1 MADPTEDPKPAGG
14 KAARVVIPLVAALV
28 GAGAG
33 VGGMMFA
40 GGGAKAEAPA
50 AAEGEAP
57 AEGEAAPAEGEAPA
71 EGAAGEEGAAAAE
84 GGEAKAEGAGAAGAK
99 ATASGESVIT
109 SVGSFTVNLRGS
121 GGGRVLRI
129 EVAVESTGAHAKA
142 LEARAAQIRDSIIT
156 AVSDYTWPELEG
168 ADGKVRLR
176 DELLVRVNG
185 ITEPARVQRLYFTQF
200 VVQ

>member
-33 VGGMMFA
+33 VGGMMFV
-40 GGGAKAEAPA
+40 GGSKAEAPA

-57 AEGEAAPAEGEAPA
+57 AEGEAAPAEGEAAA
-71 EGAAGEEGAAAAE
+71 EGEGGEGEAAAE
-84 GGEAKAEGAGAAGAK
+84 GEGGGEAKAEGAGAAK
-99 ATASGESVIT
+99 AALPGEAVIT

-121 GGGRVLRI
+121 GGGRVLRL
-129 EVAVESTGAHAKA
+129 EVAVESSGAHAKA

>member
-1 MADPTEDPKPAGG
+1 MADPTEDPKPAGS
-14 KAARVVIPLVAALV
+14 KAARVVLPLVAALV

-40 GGGAKAEAPA
+40 GGGTKPEAPA

-57 AEGEAAPAEGEAPA
+57 AEGEAAPAEGEAAPAA
-71 EGAAGEEGAAAAE
+71 EGGGEGAAAA
-84 GGEAKAEGAGAAGAK
+84 GEAKAEGAGAAGAK
-99 ATASGESVIT
+99 ATAPGEAVIT

-129 EVAVESTGAHAKA
+129 EVAVESTAGHAKT

>member
-1 MADPTEDPKPAGG
+1 M
-14 KAARVVIPLVAALV
+14 AARVAIPLVAALV

-40 GGGAKAEAPA
+40 GGSKAAPA

-57 AEGEAAPAEGEAPA
+57 TEAGAEAAPAEGEAPA
-71 EGAAGEEGAAAAE
+71 AEAGAEGAEGAAPAE
-84 GGEAKAEGAGAAGAK
+84 GKEAKAEGAAK
-99 ATASGESVIT
+99 STLPGDAVIT
-109 SVGSFTVNLRGS
+109 SIGSFTVNLRGS

-142 LEARAAQIRDSIIT
+142 LETRAPQIRDSIIT

-176 DELLVRVNG
+176 DELLIRVNG

>member
-1 MADPTEDPKPAGG
+1 MADPTEDPKPAGS
-14 KAARVVIPLVAALV
+14 KAARVVLPLVAALV

-40 GGGAKAEAPA
+40 GGGSKPEAPA

-57 AEGEAAPAEGEAPA
+57 AEGEAGPAPEGGG
-71 EGAAGEEGAAAAE
+71 EGAAE
-84 GGEAKAEGAGAAGAK
+84 GGEARAEDAEAGAVGAK
-99 ATASGESVIT
+99 ATAPGEAVIT

-129 EVAVESTGAHAKA
+129 EVAVESTAGHAKTLA
-142 LEARAAQIRDSIIT
+142 ARSAQIRDSIIT